1 MSTEMNLT
9 DINLIRENSFDK
21 LVLKLNYCGFYSIF
35 LKLGFLPTIFE
46 ESRYSFPAEKY
57 VDNNLLFFVFDEICS
72 ENKFISEFVE
82 ESLNNCTEVCV
93 LNSLNQTHGCIPV
106 RCILFL
112 VDLDKFILNR
122 KYRFCDFDFISNY
135 TENKKIINSCT
146 KECLFRSEA
155 HYLEQTHQTMQSV
168 NNEIILE
175 VIPKKVSHFKY
186 IETPKMS
193 FDQLI
198 YNCGGIL
205 GLWFGLSPKNLEFF
219 KEKFPLINVCF
230 NSIATKLI
238 LFFKNRKR
246 DLIIFWKWVL
256 NKE

>member
-1 MSTEMNLT
+1 M
-9 DINLIRENSFDK
+9 K
-21 LVLKLNYCGFYSIF
+21 
-35 LKLGFLPTIFE
+35 
-46 ESRYSFPAEKY
+46 
-57 VDNNLLFFVFDEICS
+57 FVSS